1 MDLISIC
8 PPLHLFQLFSFF
20 HIEMATTRV
29 ILSYPWGG
37 KINGSNKDKATEN
50 ETLAVVSEKVQKIAK
65 KELRENESAREQ
77 SLDQFRDWIKKNHD
91 IANVRTDE
99 SFLLRFLRAKKFS
112 VPMAEQ
118 MLLKYLNLRH
128 TFPAMIKKLDFLEP
142 KVASLINNGYI
153 FASPIRDS
161 KGRRVIIA
169 FASEWAS
176 IVIDYI

>member
-1 MDLISIC
+1 
-8 PPLHLFQLFSFF
+8 
-20 HIEMATTRV
+20 MATTRV
-29 ILSYPWGG
+29 ILSYPWGSSNSS
-37 KINGSNKDKATEN
+37 KINGPTNTKLDSEN
-50 ETLAVVSEKVQKIAK
+50 GVSERVQKIAK

-77 SLDQFRDWIKKNHD
+77 SLEQFRDWIKKNQD
-91 IANVRTDE
+91 IASVRTDD

-169 FASEWAS
+169 FASKS
-176 IVIDYI
+176 SC

>member
-1 MDLISIC
+1 
-8 PPLHLFQLFSFF
+8 
-20 HIEMATTRV
+20 MATTRV
-29 ILSYPWGG
+29 ILSYPWGSSSNN
-37 KINGSNKDKATEN
+37 KINGTSNSKLDTEN
-50 ETLAVVSEKVQKIAK
+50 GVSEKVQKIAK

-77 SLDQFRDWIKKNHD
+77 SLEQFRDWIKKNQD
-91 IANVRTDE
+91 IANVRTDD

-142 KVASLINNGYI
+142 KVSSLINNGYI

-169 FASEWAS
+169 FASEFSFWLS
-176 IVIDYI
+176 YN

>member
-1 MDLISIC
+1 
-8 PPLHLFQLFSFF
+8 
-20 HIEMATTRV
+20 MATTRV
-29 ILSYPWGG
+29 ILSYPWGSSSNN
-37 KINGSNKDKATEN
+37 KINGTSNSKLDTEN
-50 ETLAVVSEKVQKIAK
+50 GVSEKVQKIAK

-77 SLDQFRDWIKKNHD
+77 SLEQFRDWIKKNQD
-91 IANVRTDE
+91 IANVRTDD

-169 FASEWAS
+169 FASEFSCWWN
-176 IVIDYI
+176 YN

>member
-1 MDLISIC
+1 
-8 PPLHLFQLFSFF
+8 
-20 HIEMATTRV
+20 MATTRV

-37 KINGSNKDKATEN
+37 KISGSNKDKAEN
-50 ETLAVVSEKVQKIAK
+50 ETVVSEKVQKIAK

-77 SLDQFRDWIKKNHD
+77 SLDQLKDWIKKNRD
-91 IANVRTDE
+91 IENVRTDDL
-99 SFLLRFLRAKKFS
+99 FLLRFLRAKKFS

-128 TFPAMIKKLDFLEP
+128 TFPTMIKSLDFLEP
-142 KVASLINNGYI
+142 KVASLINSGYI

-169 FASEWAS
+169 FASAWTIALFVVRPLS
-176 IVIDYI
+176 

>member
-1 MDLISIC
+1 
-8 PPLHLFQLFSFF
+8 
-20 HIEMATTRV
+20 MATTRV
-29 ILSYPWGG
+29 ILSYPWG
-37 KINGSNKDKATEN
+37 KINGSSNQKAEN
-50 ETLAVVSEKVQKIAK
+50 ETSIVSEKVQKIAK

-77 SLDQFRDWIKKNHD
+77 SLEQFRDWIKKNHD
-91 IANVRTDE
+91 ITNVRSDD

-112 VPMAEQ
+112 LPMAEQ

-169 FASEWAS
+169 FASEWPEWAPINYS
-176 IVIDYI
+176 VI

>member
-1 MDLISIC
+1 
-8 PPLHLFQLFSFF
+8 
-20 HIEMATTRV
+20 MATTRV
-29 ILSYPWGG
+29 ILSYPWGSSSNN
-37 KINGSNKDKATEN
+37 KINGTSNSKLDTEN
-50 ETLAVVSEKVQKIAK
+50 GVSEKVQKIAK

-77 SLDQFRDWIKKNHD
+77 SLEQFRDWIKKNQD
-91 IANVRTDE
+91 IANVRTDD

-169 FASEWAS
+169 FASEFSFWLN
-176 IVIDYI
+176 YN

>member
-1 MDLISIC
+1 
-8 PPLHLFQLFSFF
+8 
-20 HIEMATTRV
+20 MATTRV

-37 KINGSNKDKATEN
+37 KINGSSNSNNNNNSNSKVDNEN
-50 ETLAVVSEKVQKIAK
+50 GVSEKVQKIAK

-77 SLDQFRDWIKKNHD
+77 SLEQFRDWIKKNHD
-91 IANVRTDE
+91 ISNVRTDD

-128 TFPAMIKKLDFLEP
+128 TFPSMIKKLDFLEP

-169 FASEWAS
+169 FASEFK
-176 IVIDYI
+176 IN

>member
-1 MDLISIC
+1 
-8 PPLHLFQLFSFF
+8 
-20 HIEMATTRV
+20 MATTRV

-37 KINGSNKDKATEN
+37 SGKINTTTASKSDGI
-50 ETLAVVSEKVQKIAK
+50 SEKVLKIAK

-77 SLDQFRDWIKKNHD
+77 SLDQLREWLKKNGD
-91 IANVRTDE
+91 IRNIRTDDR
-99 SFLLRFLRAKKFS
+99 FLLRFLRAKKFS

-118 MLLKYLNLRH
+118 MLLKYMNLRR
-128 TFPAMIKKLDFLEP
+128 TFATMITNLDFLEP

-169 FASEWAS
+169 FASR
-176 IVIDYI
+176 ITCV

>member
-1 MDLISIC
+1 M
-8 PPLHLFQLFSFF
+8 HLSPVPSNR
-20 HIEMATTRV
+20 MATTRV

-37 KINGSNKDKATEN
+37 KISGSNSQKTDNDT
-50 ETLAVVSEKVQKIAK
+50 VVSEKVQKIAK

-77 SLDQFRDWIKKNHD
+77 SLDQFRDWIKKNQD
-91 IANVRTDE
+91 IANVRIDDG
-99 SFLLRFLRAKKFS
+99 FLLRFLRAKKFS

-142 KVASLINNGYI
+142 KVASLISNGYI
-153 FASPIRDS
+153 FASPFRDS

-169 FASEWAS
+169 FASKFTLPLPP
-176 IVIDYI
+176 